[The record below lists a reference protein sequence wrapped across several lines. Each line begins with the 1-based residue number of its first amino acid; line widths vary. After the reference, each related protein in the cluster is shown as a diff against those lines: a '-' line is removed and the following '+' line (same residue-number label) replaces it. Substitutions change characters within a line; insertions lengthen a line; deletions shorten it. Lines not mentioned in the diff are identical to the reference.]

1 MEQATWL
8 LYDLEGFKVAK
19 VTVNPLGIRVLVL
32 ECVQAQGCPDCGR
45 EHALQAVVL
54 SADRQ
59 RSDGKSRILRTASTK
74 VSFSPTHSAPP
85 VMMSRAVAM
94 MPSYGP
100 SPGRMSGPL
109 SPVRSPCSPS
119 SSGAVAHAE
128 RREKPR
134 SSLLRPHG
142 TGHRR

>member
-32 ECVQAQGCPDCGR
+32 ECVQAKECPDCGR

-59 RSDGKSRILRTASTK
+59 RSDVKIAHLAGGLDQGLVLTDAL
-74 VSFSPTHSAPP
+74 SAAGHDVP
-85 VMMSRAVAM
+85 RCRHDALH
-94 MPSYGP
+94 GP

-119 SSGAVAHAE
+119 SSGAVAHTE